1 MKAASKNSKFYVVA
15 ESANNALVNIR
26 DWSLSTTRNTID
38 ISTIGTEWKEFLV
51 GQVTGTGS
59 FNLIFD
65 DTDTTAQSI
74 LTAIRNGNS
83 LTFKIR
89 PVGDTSGSPE
99 MTFKA
104 LPTSWDL
111 SAATEDAISVAVNFQ
126 VTEEIT
132 QGTVA

>member
-15 ESANNALVNIR
+15 ENANNELVNIR

-51 GQVTGTGS
+51 GQVTATGS

-65 DTDTTAQSI
+65 DSDTTAKSV
-74 LTAIRNGNS
+74 LTAIRAGNS

-89 PVGDTSGSPE
+89 PIGDASGSPE

-104 LPTSWDL
+104 LPTSWDF

-132 QGTVA
+132 EGTVA